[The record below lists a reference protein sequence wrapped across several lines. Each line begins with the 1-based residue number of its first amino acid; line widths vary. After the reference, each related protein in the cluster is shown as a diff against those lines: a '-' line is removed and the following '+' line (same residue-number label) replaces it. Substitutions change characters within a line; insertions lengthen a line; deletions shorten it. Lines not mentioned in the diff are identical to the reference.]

1 MSLSSEAFGDQR
13 PTAPFCRSACMVGIL
28 VKPSSVRRYAVSIA
42 CFESTQSTY
51 VPQGRPRCL
60 SKCKD
65 VTFPHQLLLSCFD
78 SLYRSLQYV
87 NRAAGAV
94 RSALKEPTKS
104 KLMAQSE
111 FKYNASAWEAGVQG
125 AKKEV
130 TSLSQAGK

>member
-1 MSLSSEAFGDQR
+1 M
-13 PTAPFCRSACMVGIL
+13 
-28 VKPSSVRRYAVSIA
+28 KPSSVRRYAVSIA
-42 CFESTQSTY
+42 CFESTQST
-51 VPQGRPRCL
+51 RCL
-60 SKCKD
+60 SKYKD
-65 VTFPHQLLLSCFD
+65 VTYPHQLLLSCFD